1 MPLHDNDEPVYII
14 SVAADILNAHP
25 QTLRMYERKG
35 LINPGRTDTQQRL
48 YSLRDLDEVREIRR
62 LTREEGVNLAGVKII
77 MQMRRE
83 AEDLKRRISYLESK
97 KS

>member
-1 MPLHDNDEPVYII
+1 MPLHDYDEPVYII
-14 SVAADILNAHP
+14 SVAADILSAHP

-35 LINPGRTDTQQRL
+35 LINPGRTDTSQRL

-77 MQMRRE
+77 MRMRRE
-83 AEDLKRRISYLESK
+83 MEELRRRIIYLESK
-97 KS
+97 NS